1 MTGTN
6 NYPGIG
12 YKKQGFSFNFFQKVV
27 VAAATFGGESTDGYQ
42 PDLIIPFSTS
52 SVIFTNYG
60 ASVVEYSFNGYNI
73 HGELTIYGTNPQRSS
88 LLFQNRPVSMV
99 WFRMQSGG
107 SATVAVE
114 AW

>member
-12 YKKQGFSFNFFQKVV
+12 YKKQGFSFNFFQKVA
-27 VAAATFGGESTDGYQ
+27 VAATTFGGESTDGYQ

-60 ASVVEYSFNGYNI
+60 SAIVEYSFNGNYVA
-73 HGELTIYGTNPQRSS
+73 GELTVYTVNPQRSS
-88 LLFQNRPVSMV
+88 LVFENRPISMI

-107 SATVAVE
+107 AATVAVE